1 MAINYAKIFN
11 RRSTPQSQPIPG
23 SDQVR
28 NSGGGSSWQVD
39 DWTRLDRFLILGAE
53 SGTYYITERDLV
65 KQNHDAL
72 VRCIKA
78 DGIRAVNR
86 IMEISDAGRAPKNDP
101 AIFALALVVTHGD
114 KRKSGQ
120 ESDCGI
126 ARCAESCTTAASDGP
141 DLHRYRRVHENP
153 QSTAR

>member
-1 MAINYAKIFN
+1 MFFGPQEKLRWARDAVELP
-11 RRSTPQSQPIPG
+11 RMRCGGCSTIELGRHIEPATGVEPITCDNPQLRPIK
-23 SDQVR
+23 V
-28 NSGGGSSWQVD
+28 
-39 DWTRLDRFLILGAE
+39 
-53 SGTYYITERDLV
+53 
-65 KQNHDAL
+65 
-72 VRCIKA
+72 
-78 DGIRAVNR
+78 
-86 IMEISDAGRAPKNDP
+86 
-101 AIFALALVVTHGD
+101 LAHGH